1 MNKTFCPTRTAENN
15 QVVSTTPGR
24 RRLYRLAALYPTRYS
39 QYHPARSS
47 DRAPCTGVEQAWDGG
62 VFKSSWY
69 YISTEKRNWEE
80 SRRDCLRR
88 GTDLGIIN
96 SRGEQVF
103 VNGFW
108 EVWIGLTDRDEERIW
123 NWVDGTPLTTGYWGS
138 RQPNSHL
145 GRNEDCAEKWP
156 RLLL

>member
-1 MNKTFCPTRTAENN
+1 CSVFR
-15 QVVSTTPGR
+15 R
-24 RRLYRLAALYPTRYS
+24 RRLYRLAALCLGLMCILQDTLNITLR
-39 QYHPARSS
+39 
-47 DRAPCTGVEQAWDGG
+47 

-96 SRGEQVF
+96 SREEQVF
-103 VNGFW
+103 VNRFW
-108 EVWIGLTDRDEERIW
+108 EVRIGLTDRDEERIW
-123 NWVDGTPLTTGYWGS
+123 NWVNGTPLSTGYWAS

-145 GRNEDCAEKWP
+145 GRDEDCAEKWP
-156 RLLL
+156 RPSSVEKS

>member
-1 MNKTFCPTRTAENN
+1 LRVIEVCFWRHTE
-15 QVVSTTPGR
+15 
-24 RRLYRLAALYPTRYS
+24 LAALCLGLMCILQDTLNITLLTGEER
-39 QYHPARSS
+39 RSS

-96 SRGEQVF
+96 SREEQS
-103 VNGFW
+103 
-108 EVWIGLTDRDEERIW
+108 VWL
-123 NWVDGTPLTTGYWGS
+123 
-138 RQPNSHL
+138 
-145 GRNEDCAEKWP
+145 
-156 RLLL
+156 